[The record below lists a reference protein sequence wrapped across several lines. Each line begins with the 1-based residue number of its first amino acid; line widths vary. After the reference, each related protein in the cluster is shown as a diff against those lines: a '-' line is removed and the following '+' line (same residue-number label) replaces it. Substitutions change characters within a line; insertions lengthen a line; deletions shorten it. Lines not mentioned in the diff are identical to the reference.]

1 VAGQRLVGQRR
12 RCDILRAVSARA
24 ESAPLEH
31 TSN

>member
-1 VAGQRLVGQRR
+1 VGQLS

-24 ESAPLEH
+24 ESMPLEH